1 MAHDAVMDLCLEKF
15 RQLDKH
21 IEESVPVRE
30 DVTNAT
36 LAIKHLQES
45 YLDMIVRLEKT
56 EKAFMAKIS
65 NIENRL
71 LDRPP
76 AWVGV
81 AFTVMGSVITGLVV
95 YLTTHCVGG

>member
-1 MAHDAVMDLCLEKF
+1 MMAHDAVMDLCLEKF

-21 IEESVPVRE
+21 IEESVIVRE

-81 AFTVMGSVITGLVV
+81 AFTIMGSIITGLAV
-95 YLTTHCVGG
+95 YVLTR

>member
-1 MAHDAVMDLCLEKF
+1 MGHETVMDLCLEKF

-30 DVTNAT
+30 EVTNAT

-45 YLDMIVRLEKT
+45 YLNMITQLDKT
-56 EKAFMAKIS
+56 EKAFMAKIT

-76 AWVGV
+76 AWVGIV
-81 AFTVMGSVITGLVV
+81 FTIMGSMITGLAVFV
-95 YLTTHCVGG
+95 ITRR